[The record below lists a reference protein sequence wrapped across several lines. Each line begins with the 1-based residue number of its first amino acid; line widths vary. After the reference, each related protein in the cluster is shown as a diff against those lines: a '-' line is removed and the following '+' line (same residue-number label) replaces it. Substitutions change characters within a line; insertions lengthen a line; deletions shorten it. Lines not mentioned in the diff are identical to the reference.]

1 MVAKITVGTSL
12 YGALAYNGM
21 KVNEGEGKLLAG
33 NKVFD
38 DGSGRVDIARA
49 EQDFKRYMPE
59 NVRTRNKVIHISL
72 NPHPDDRLTDME
84 MESLAREYLEKLG
97 YGDQPY
103 LIFKHEDIN
112 RHHLHIVSVNV
123 DENGRRLNKD
133 FIHRRSKR
141 ITTELERKYGL
152 HPADRRQHRNDNSL
166 RKVDASQGDVKR
178 QVSNTVKAVMAT
190 YKFRT
195 MGEYRALLSLYNV
208 TVEEARGM
216 VNGREYHGLV
226 YSATDD
232 GGNKVGN
239 PFKASCI
246 GKSVGYEAVLRRFE
260 YPNAQIRD
268 KRLADMTRKT
278 VAAVLDRTYRKDEFV
293 ALLKAKGVDVVFR
306 HTDGAHLRGDLH
318 RPPHGLCA
326 ERLPAGQGIFRQRLA
341 GALHFAVCGHAADA
355 VHPYTGRTAGGSPYL
370 CGTRREP
377 FHGLGLAWRRRIGRT
392 GGRSRLRAR
401 TQTQAEE
408 TPEGFGIINYPS
420 AGHPSKGQTF
430 GYLRSDLW

>member
-1 MVAKITVGTSL
+1 MVAKINVGTSL
-12 YGALAYNGM
+12 YGALAYNGL
-21 KVNEGEGKLLAG
+21 KVNEGEGKLLAV

-38 DGSGRVDIARA
+38 DGSGRVNIARA

-84 MESLAREYLEKLG
+84 MEQLAREYLEKLG
-97 YGDQPY
+97 YGDQPF
-103 LIFKHEDIN
+103 LIFKHEDIG

-123 DENGRRLNKD
+123 DERGRRLNKD

-152 HPADRRQHRNDNSL
+152 HPADRRQHRHDNPL

-178 QVSNTVKAVMAT
+178 QVANTAKAVMAT

-216 VNGREYHGLV
+216 AGGREYHGLV

-232 GGNKVGN
+232 AGNKVGN
-239 PFKASCI
+239 PFKASRI
-246 GKSVGYEAVLRRFE
+246 GKSVGYEAVRRRFE
-260 YPNAQIRD
+260 YSKAHIRD
-268 KRLADMTRKT
+268 KRPADMTRKT
-278 VAAVLDRTYRKDEFV
+278 VAAVLARTYRKETFI

-306 HTDGAHLRGDLH
+306 HTDEGRIYGATFIDHRTGCVLNGSHLGKEFSANALQEHFTLPYAGTPPMPFTVAVDVQQPED
-318 RPPHGLCA
+318 RPVV
-326 ERLPAGQGIFRQRLA
+326 ERDEG
-341 GALHFAVCGHAADA
+341 
-355 VHPYTGRTAGGSPYL
+355 YSS
-370 CGTRREP
+370 
-377 FHGLGLAWRRRIGRT
+377 GLGLL
-392 GGRSRLRAR
+392 GGDTSGA
-401 TQTQAEE
+401 QAEE
-408 TPEGFGIINYPS
+408 AAFERDLRRRRKKRR
-420 AGHPSKGQTF
+420 KGQ
-430 GYLRSDLW
+430 GL

>member
-1 MVAKITVGTSL
+1 
-12 YGALAYNGM
+12 M

-166 RKVDASQGDVKR
+166 RKW
-178 QVSNTVKAVMAT
+178 M
-190 YKFRT
+190 
-195 MGEYRALLSLYNV
+195 
-208 TVEEARGM
+208 
-216 VNGREYHGLV
+216 
-226 YSATDD
+226 
-232 GGNKVGN
+232 
-239 PFKASCI
+239 P
-246 GKSVGYEAVLRRFE
+246 
-260 YPNAQIRD
+260 
-268 KRLADMTRKT
+268 
-278 VAAVLDRTYRKDEFV
+278 
-293 ALLKAKGVDVVFR
+293 
-306 HTDGAHLRGDLH
+306 
-318 RPPHGLCA
+318 
-326 ERLPAGQGIFRQRLA
+326 
-341 GALHFAVCGHAADA
+341 
-355 VHPYTGRTAGGSPYL
+355 
-370 CGTRREP
+370 RRE
-377 FHGLGLAWRRRIGRT
+377 T
-392 GGRSRLRAR
+392 
-401 TQTQAEE
+401 
-408 TPEGFGIINYPS
+408 
-420 AGHPSKGQTF
+420 
-430 GYLRSDLW
+430 

>member
-21 KVNEGEGKLLAG
+21 KVNEGEGKLLAV

-84 MESLAREYLEKLG
+84 MEQLAREYLEKLG
-97 YGDQPY
+97 YSDQPY

-123 DENGRRLNKD
+123 DEHGRRLNKD

-141 ITTELERKYGL
+141 ITTELEKKYGL
-152 HPADRRQHRNDNSL
+152 HPADRRQHRHDNPL

-178 QVSNTVKAVMAT
+178 QVTNTVKAVMAA

-208 TVEEARGM
+208 TVEETRGM
-216 VNGREYHGLV
+216 AGGREYHGLV

-232 GGNKVGN
+232 AGNKVGN
-239 PFKASCI
+239 PFKASRI
-246 GKSVGYEAVLRRFE
+246 GKSVGYEAVRRRFE
-260 YPNAQIRD
+260 YSKTHIRD
-268 KRLADMTRKT
+268 KRPADMTRKT
-278 VAAVLDRTYRKDEFV
+278 VAAALARTYRKETFI
-293 ALLKAKGVDVVFR
+293 ALLKAKGVDVVIR
-306 HTDGAHLRGDLH
+306 HTDEGRIYGATFIDHRTGCVLNGSHLGKEFSANALQEH
-318 RPPHGLCA
+318 FTLPYAGTPPMSFTVTEDTPQPDTFVQSEHDEG
-326 ERLPAGQGIFRQRLA
+326 
-341 GALHFAVCGHAADA
+341 
-355 VHPYTGRTAGGSPYL
+355 YST
-370 CGTRREP
+370 
-377 FHGLGLAWRRRIGRT
+377 GLGLLGGDASGAQAQEAAFERELKRKRKKRR
-392 GGRSRLRAR
+392 
-401 TQTQAEE
+401 
-408 TPEGFGIINYPS
+408 
-420 AGHPSKGQTF
+420 KGL
-430 GYLRSDLW
+430 GL

>member
-152 HPADRRQHRNDNSL
+152 HPA
-166 RKVDASQGDVKR
+166 
-178 QVSNTVKAVMAT
+178 
-190 YKFRT
+190 
-195 MGEYRALLSLYNV
+195 
-208 TVEEARGM
+208 
-216 VNGREYHGLV
+216 
-226 YSATDD
+226 
-232 GGNKVGN
+232 
-239 PFKASCI
+239 FKASCI

-306 HTDGAHLRGDLH
+306 HTDGGRIYGATFIDHRTGCVLNGSRLGREFSANALQEHFTLPYADTPPMPFTLTRDEPQAEAHTYVE
-318 RPPHGLCA
+318 HG
-326 ERLPAGQGIFRQRLA
+326 ES
-341 GALHFAVCGHAADA
+341 HS
-355 VHPYTGRTAGGSPYL
+355 T
-370 CGTRREP
+370 
-377 FHGLGLAWRRRIGRT
+377 GLGLL
-392 GGRSRLRAR
+392 GGDASGA
-401 TQTQAEE
+401 QAEE
-408 TPEGFGIINYPS
+408 AAFERELKRKRKKRR
-420 AGHPSKGQTF
+420 KGL
-430 GYLRSDLW
+430 GL

>member
-21 KVNEGEGKLLAG
+21 KVNEGEGKLLAV

-84 MESLAREYLEKLG
+84 MEQLAREYLEKLG

-123 DENGRRLNKD
+123 DEHGRRLNKD

-141 ITTELERKYGL
+141 ITTELEKKYGL
-152 HPADRRQHRNDNSL
+152 YPADRRQHRHDNPL
-166 RKVDASQGDVKR
+166 RKVDVSQGDVKR
-178 QVSNTVKAVMAT
+178 QVANTVKAVMAA

-216 VNGREYHGLV
+216 AGGREYHGLV
-226 YSATDD
+226 YSATDNA
-232 GGNKVGN
+232 GNKVSN
-239 PFKASCI
+239 PFKASRI
-246 GKSVGYEAVLRRFE
+246 GKSVGYEAVRRRFE
-260 YPNAQIRD
+260 YSKVHIRD
-268 KRLADMTRKT
+268 KRPADMTRKT
-278 VAAVLDRTYRKDEFV
+278 VAAALARTYHKEEFI
-293 ALLKAKGVDVVFR
+293 ALLHTKGVDVVFR
-306 HTDGAHLRGDLH
+306 HTDEGRIYGATFIDHRTGCVLNGSHLGKEFSANALQEH
-318 RPPHGLCA
+318 FTLSYAGTPPMPFTVT
-326 ERLPAGQGIFRQRLA
+326 E
-341 GALHFAVCGHAADA
+341 DA
-355 VHPYTGRTAGGSPYL
+355 PQPDTFVQSEHDEGYST
-370 CGTRREP
+370 
-377 FHGLGLAWRRRIGRT
+377 GLGLLSGDASG
-392 GGRSRLRAR
+392 A
-401 TQTQAEE
+401 QAEE
-408 TPEGFGIINYPS
+408 AAFERELKRKRKKRR
-420 AGHPSKGQTF
+420 KGL
-430 GYLRSDLW
+430 GL

>member
-21 KVNEGEGKLLAG
+21 KVNEGEGKLLAV

-84 MESLAREYLEKLG
+84 MEQLAREYLEKLG

-123 DENGRRLNKD
+123 DEHGRRLNKD

-141 ITTELERKYGL
+141 ITTELEKKYGL
-152 HPADRRQHRNDNSL
+152 YPADRRQHRHDNPL
-166 RKVDASQGDVKR
+166 RKVDVSQGDVKR
-178 QVSNTVKAVMAT
+178 QVANTVKAVMAA

-216 VNGREYHGLV
+216 AGGREYHGLV
-226 YSATDD
+226 YSATDNA
-232 GGNKVGN
+232 GNKVSN
-239 PFKASCI
+239 PFKASRI
-246 GKSVGYEAVLRRFE
+246 GKSVGYEAVRRRFE
-260 YPNAQIRD
+260 YSKAHIRD
-268 KRLADMTRKT
+268 KRPADMTRKT
-278 VAAVLDRTYRKDEFV
+278 LAAAYHKEEFI
-293 ALLKAKGVDVVFR
+293 ALLHTKGVDVGFR
-306 HTDGAHLRGDLH
+306 HTDEGRIYGATFIDHRTGCVLNGSHLGKEFSANALQEYFTLSYAGT
-318 RPPHGLCA
+318 PPMPFTVT
-326 ERLPAGQGIFRQRLA
+326 E
-341 GALHFAVCGHAADA
+341 DA
-355 VHPYTGRTAGGSPYL
+355 PQPDTFVQSEHDEGYST
-370 CGTRREP
+370 
-377 FHGLGLAWRRRIGRT
+377 GLGLLSGDASG
-392 GGRSRLRAR
+392 A
-401 TQTQAEE
+401 QAEE
-408 TPEGFGIINYPS
+408 AAFERELKRKRKKRR
-420 AGHPSKGQTF
+420 KGL
-430 GYLRSDLW
+430 GL

>member
-21 KVNEGEGKLLAG
+21 KVNEGEGKLLAV

-49 EQDFKRYMPE
+49 EQDFRRYMPE

-84 MESLAREYLEKLG
+84 LENLAREYLEKLG

-123 DENGRRLNKD
+123 DERGRRLNKD
-133 FIHRRSKR
+133 FIHRRSKC

-152 HPADRRQHRNDNSL
+152 HPADRRQHRNDHPL

-178 QVSNTVKAVMAT
+178 QVSNTIKAVMAA

-232 GGNKVGN
+232 AGNKVGN
-239 PFKASCI
+239 PFKASRI

-260 YPNAQIRD
+260 YSNAQIRD
-268 KRLADMTRKT
+268 KRLADTTRKT
-278 VAAVLDRTYRKDEFV
+278 VAAALGRTYRKEEFI

-306 HTDGAHLRGDLH
+306 YTDEGRIYGATFIDH
-318 RPPHGLCA
+318 RTGCVLNGS
-326 ERLPAGQGIFRQRLA
+326 RLGREFSAN
-341 GALHFAVCGHAADA
+341 ALQEHFALPYADMPPMSFTLTREEPQPESHTYVEHDEGHSTGLDLLGGDASGSQAEEAAFE
-355 VHPYTGRTAGGSPYL
+355 REL
-370 CGTRREP
+370 KRKRKKRRK
-377 FHGLGLAWRRRIGRT
+377 GLGL
-392 GGRSRLRAR
+392 
-401 TQTQAEE
+401 
-408 TPEGFGIINYPS
+408 
-420 AGHPSKGQTF
+420 
-430 GYLRSDLW
+430 

>member
-1 MVAKITVGTSL
+1 M
-12 YGALAYNGM
+12 
-21 KVNEGEGKLLAG
+21 
-33 NKVFD
+33 
-38 DGSGRVDIARA
+38 
-49 EQDFKRYMPE
+49 
-59 NVRTRNKVIHISL
+59 
-72 NPHPDDRLTDME
+72 
-84 MESLAREYLEKLG
+84 
-97 YGDQPY
+97 
-103 LIFKHEDIN
+103 
-112 RHHLHIVSVNV
+112 
-123 DENGRRLNKD
+123 
-133 FIHRRSKR
+133 
-141 ITTELERKYGL
+141 
-152 HPADRRQHRNDNSL
+152 
-166 RKVDASQGDVKR
+166 KR

-306 HTDGAHLRGDLH
+306 HTDGGASTG
-318 RPPHGLCA
+318 RPSSTTA
-326 ERLPAGQGIFRQRLA
+326 R
-341 GALHFAVCGHAADA
+341 AVC
-355 VHPYTGRTAGGSPYL
+355 
-370 CGTRREP
+370 
-377 FHGLGLAWRRRIGRT
+377 
-392 GGRSRLRAR
+392 
-401 TQTQAEE
+401 
-408 TPEGFGIINYPS
+408 
-420 AGHPSKGQTF
+420 
-430 GYLRSDLW
+430 

>member
-1 MVAKITVGTSL
+1 MVAKISVGTSL
-12 YGALAYNGM
+12 YGALAYNGV
-21 KVNEGEGKLLAG
+21 KVNEGEGKLLAV

-49 EQDFKRYMPE
+49 GQDFKRYMPE

-84 MESLAREYLEKLG
+84 LENLAREYLEKLG

-123 DENGRRLNKD
+123 DERGRRLNKD

-152 HPADRRQHRNDNSL
+152 HPADRRQQRNDNPL

-178 QVSNTVKAVMAT
+178 QVANTVKAVMAA

-216 VNGREYHGLV
+216 AGGREYHGLV

-232 GGNKVGN
+232 AGNKVGN
-239 PFKASCI
+239 PFKASRI
-246 GKSVGYEAVLRRFE
+246 GKSVGYEAVRRRFE
-260 YPNAQIRD
+260 YSNAQFRD
-268 KRLADMTRKT
+268 KRPADMTRKT
-278 VAAVLDRTYRKDEFV
+278 VAAALGRTYRKEEFI
-293 ALLKAKGVDVVFR
+293 ALLKTKGVDVVFR
-306 HTDGAHLRGDLH
+306 HTDEGRIYGATFIDHRTGCVLNGSRLGREFSANALQEHFTLPYADTPPMPFTLTRDEPQAEARTYVEHDEGHSTSLGLLGGDAS
-318 RPPHGLCA
+318 GAQA
-326 ERLPAGQGIFRQRLA
+326 EE
-341 GALHFAVCGHAADA
+341 AAFE
-355 VHPYTGRTAGGSPYL
+355 RKL
-370 CGTRREP
+370 KRRRKKRRK
-377 FHGLGLAWRRRIGRT
+377 GLGL
-392 GGRSRLRAR
+392 
-401 TQTQAEE
+401 
-408 TPEGFGIINYPS
+408 
-420 AGHPSKGQTF
+420 
-430 GYLRSDLW
+430 